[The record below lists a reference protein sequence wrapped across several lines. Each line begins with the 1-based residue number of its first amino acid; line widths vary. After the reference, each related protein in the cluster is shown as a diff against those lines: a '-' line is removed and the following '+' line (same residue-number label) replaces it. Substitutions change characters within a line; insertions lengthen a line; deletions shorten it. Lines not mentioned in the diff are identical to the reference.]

1 MLEPSYD
8 AVVAGAGIA
17 GTACA
22 GMLARAGLSVLLV
35 DARSEENAGA
45 RWVNGVPAR
54 AFDVAGIAR
63 PVGAELVA
71 AGDTFT
77 LTGPS
82 GAHHVHLDD
91 HGVIE
96 VDMRLLGRRLRED
109 ARKAGATLRFGRT
122 ITDAEVKR
130 GRLTSIEL
138 GRDTIRAPLF
148 VDATGLSAVLR
159 RAVFPGWPSVRREHL
174 CTAAQMV
181 HGIAD
186 HDGARRWLSSVRGR
200 PGEVLAK
207 VGLAGGYSVL
217 NVRVDLERGFV
228 AVLTG
233 TVPDAAQ
240 RPSGLRLLDDFVAE
254 NTWIGARR
262 FGGSGAIP
270 LRRPYSRLG
279 APGLALIGDAACLTF
294 AGHGSGIATG
304 LFAARLLTD
313 VVRSS
318 GDPGALETNWS
329 YAAKLHHA
337 QGGLLLAYD
346 LIRRVTQR
354 FDAAETDAMFAADLA
369 SQASLRAGFDQEPP
383 PMDLGEM
390 ARTARK
396 ALATPRL
403 SLRLAH
409 ALRHLPATVRHG
421 RSYPLHVDWK
431 ALRRYE
437 AKSARLVGD
446 PIDPIE

>member
-1 MLEPSYD
+1 MTDPSYD
-8 AVVAGAGIA
+8 AVVAGAGIP

-35 DARSEENAGA
+35 DARSEDNAGA

-63 PVGAELVA
+63 PTGAELVA
-71 AGDTFT
+71 SGGTFT

-91 HGVIE
+91 HGVVE

-109 ARKAGATLRFGRT
+109 ARKAGVTLRFDQPVSE
-122 ITDAEVKR
+122 IEVKH
-130 GRLTSIEL
+130 GRLTNVTI
-138 GRDTIRAPLF
+138 GRDTVRAPLF
-148 VDATGLSAVLR
+148 VDATGLPAVLR
-159 RAVFPGWPSVRREHL
+159 RAVFPGWPSVSREHL

-181 HGIAD
+181 HTIAD
-186 HDGARRWLSSVRGR
+186 HEGAARWLSSVRGR
-200 PGEVLAK
+200 AGHVLAK

-217 NVRVDLERGFV
+217 NVRVDLERGEV

-233 TVPDAAQ
+233 TVPDMPQ

-254 NTWIGARR
+254 NPWIGPRL

-304 LFAARLLTD
+304 LFAARLLSD

-318 GDPGALETNWS
+318 GDPGSLETNWS

-346 LIRRVTQR
+346 LVRRATQQLGA
-354 FDAAETDAMFAADLA
+354 DETDTMFAADLA

-383 PMDLGEM
+383 PLGLSEM
-390 ARTARK
+390 IRTARK
-396 ALATPRL
+396 GLTTPRL
-403 SLRLAH
+403 SLRLAR
-409 ALRHLPATVRHG
+409 ALRHLPAAVKHG
-421 RSYPLHVDWK
+421 RTYPSHVDWG